1 MKKGSVLLEIAGL
14 SVDYETPGGRKEVL
28 HDFQLSLNQGEVVAL
43 VGESGSGKTSAAMA
57 ALALLPSSA
66 SIAGTVKYRG
76 RKLNSNNEPLIGR
89 IRGRKIGLIIQEPMA
104 SLNPLMKVGEQVLEA
119 VSRRKDASRIDKK
132 ERVFQLLTE
141 VGLKEIPR
149 IYGSF
154 PHQLSGGQ
162 LQRVMI
168 AMALAQD
175 PRILIADEPT
185 TALDLSIQKLI
196 LDLLRKLQ
204 QERKMAML
212 LVSHDLK
219 MVSEIADR
227 VLVMYQGRVVE
238 AGDVTTVLKSP
249 KSQYTKTLLAC
260 RPERH
265 LPKSILPVLE
275 PNNSDPKTITPQK
288 IVLPNEPGETILKV
302 QNITVNYRRQIHKGD
317 FSALRDITLKL
328 MRGET
333 LGVVGESGSGKSTL
347 GKAIIGAVPLANG
360 AIEFAGNKATSGSRL
375 CQMVFQNSLGA
386 LNRRLTVAQLLQEPF
401 ELIRRERRN
410 RVIPLITQL
419 LEEVGLSGEVLNRY
433 PEQLSGGQRQ
443 RVNIA
448 RALAGNPQVLICD
461 EAVSALD
468 VTVQAQILNL
478 LLKVQQQRGLALIF
492 ISHDMDVIRHVSDRV
507 VVISQGQIVEEG
519 EAEQVFTNPQHPVT
533 LKLIQSMTSDPL
545 NPPQTKSIC

>member
-1 MKKGSVLLEIAGL
+1 MKKRSVLLEIAGL

-57 ALALLPSSA
+57 VLALLPSSA

-347 GKAIIGAVPLANG
+347 GKAIIGAAPLANG
-360 AIEFAGNKATSGSRL
+360 AIEFAGNKETSGSRL